1 MTIIPAGLT
10 KREYVTLRLH
20 IIYNLCEGVMEGVFL
35 LASFVF
41 IKSLLGGNYQTSLL
55 FQSMIGIYTFAVIA
69 TELMKRARN
78 MKRMLMVAGTLTRLP
93 LFAFAFFGASAA
105 GNNAYL
111 ILFLAIFGIYYSSR
125 TVIYPAINQILKQ
138 SYSESRFGRLY
149 SIATAARTA
158 TAVLSTF
165 AFGIVSDAHPMA
177 YRAVFPLC
185 GALGLVSVY
194 MLLRIPFRQADAVH
208 YIGSVGSSIAQSFR
222 SIVQGVRGNTAYL
235 QFEVAYMLY
244 GFGYMLTYPVI
255 TIFFKTGLSLN
266 YTSVSFYQYWY
277 YILSVILLPVFGK
290 VISRMEIRS
299 FSIIPFTA
307 MMLYICGFLLVSVWP
322 AQFSIGTLQIHI
334 ALLAGYTMYG
344 IYAGSHTLL
353 YNIGSA
359 YFCGREQA
367 ASYQAMHL
375 SLSGA
380 RALVF
385 PLIGVWV
392 YERYG
397 FAPCFAAAAFGLFL
411 SVVVL
416 QISRFRTPLNV
427 IH

>member
-1 MTIIPAGLT
+1 MTIIPVGLT
-10 KREYVTLRLH
+10 RREDVTLRLH
-20 IIYNLCEGVMEGVFL
+20 ILYNICEGVMEGVFL

-55 FQSMIGIYTFAVIA
+55 FQSMIGIYTFSVIA

-78 MKRMLMVAGTLTRLP
+78 MKRLLMVAGTVTRLP
-93 LFAFAFFGASAA
+93 LFAFAFFSVDAA
-105 GNNAYL
+105 GNNVYL

-125 TVIYPAINQILKQ
+125 TVIYPAINLILKQ
-138 SYSESRFGRLY
+138 SYTEPRFGRLY

-158 TAVLSTF
+158 AAVLSTF
-165 AFGIVSDAHPMA
+165 AFGVISDAHPMA
-177 YRAVFPLC
+177 FRVVFPLC
-185 GALGLVSVY
+185 GALGLLSVY
-194 MLLRIPFRQADAVH
+194 LLLRIPFRQAEAIR
-208 YIGSVGSSIAQSFR
+208 YSGSIGKAIVQSFR
-222 SIVQGVRGNTAYL
+222 NIVQGVRGNTAYL
-235 QFEVAYMLY
+235 QFEAAYMLY

-255 TIFFKTGLSLN
+255 TIFFKNSLSLN

-277 YILSVILLPVFGK
+277 YILSVILLPMFGK
-290 VISRMEIRS
+290 IISRIEIRS

-307 MMLYICGFLLVSVWP
+307 MMFFICGFLLVSVWP
-322 AQFSIGTLQIHI
+322 VNFSVGNLQIHI

-359 YFCGREQA
+359 YFCGPGQA

-392 YERYG
+392 YERFG
-397 FAPCFAAAAFGLFL
+397 FVPCFSAAAIGLFL
-411 SVVVL
+411 SSVL
-416 QISRFRTPLNV
+416 LVISRVHTPR
-427 IH
+427 IGWE